1 MGLFDDDPRTRRL
14 KADHEAMKR
23 LRENSSILDI
33 IPSGDPPERYTIVF
47 KGKGT
52 VRKEENSPVELI
64 DTHRV
69 EIQLGIDYPR
79 SQPYLKWQTPLYH
92 PNIAV
97 SGAVCLGGYS
107 TNWTPSLTLDQLCE
121 MLWDMVRFANY
132 DTESPYNY
140 RAAQWAK
147 SQTQFEFPLDPRP
160 LRDKAVQTLGSN
172 VIRMA
177 PSSPPA
183 ASKPKAPPPAAP
195 PRPPFAAPRPPR
207 PSPPPSRAEPSPTRP
222 SSPPAAKAAPLPRS
236 DDIVFMDDAPS
247 RPAPPPP
254 RPAQPARPPASD
266 DDILIIE

>member
-14 KADHEAMKR
+14 KTDHEAMKR
-23 LRENSSILDI
+23 LRDGSSILDF
-33 IPSGDPPERYTIVF
+33 IPSGDPPERYTVLF

-52 VRKEENSPVELI
+52 VRKDESVPVELT

-79 SQPYLKWQTPLYH
+79 SQPYLKWQTPIYH

-107 TNWTPSLTLDQLCE
+107 TNWTPSLTIDQLCE

-147 SQTQFEFPLDPRP
+147 SQSQFEFPLDPRP

-172 VIRMA
+172 IIRL
-177 PSSPPA
+177 SPTSAAASGNAKAVAPA
-183 ASKPKAPPPAAP
+183 ASPARSRVPPATQDRPAAVSP
-195 PRPPFAAPRPPR
+195 PRPPQRV
-207 PSPPPSRAEPSPTRP
+207 SR
-222 SSPPAAKAAPLPRS
+222 PPAAQDS
-236 DDIVFMDDAPS
+236 EEIVFLEDTS
-247 RPAPPPP
+247 GRLPPLSEPI
-254 RPAQPARPPASD
+254 QPVSPE

>member
-23 LRENSSILDI
+23 LRDASSII
-33 IPSGDPPERYTIVF
+33 EIVPSGDPPERYTVVF

-52 VRKEENSPVELI
+52 IRKDESSPVELT

-79 SQPYLKWQTPLYH
+79 SQPYLKWQTPIYH

-107 TNWTPSLTLDQLCE
+107 TNWTPSLTLDQLCD

-177 PSSPPA
+177 PSGPVPA
-183 ASKPKAPPPAAP
+183 KPKDVVPAAP
-195 PRPPFAAPRPPR
+195 
-207 PSPPPSRAEPSPTRP
+207 
-222 SSPPAAKAAPLPRS
+222 
-236 DDIVFMDDAPS
+236 
-247 RPAPPPP
+247 
-254 RPAQPARPPASD
+254 PARPPAPVNLRQPPTTSPGSRLVSPPARPTAPVSSLPVDEIVFLDENPKQPAPVAPPLRPRQPTRPTPPD
-266 DDILIIE
+266 DDVLIIE